1 MTTVGE
7 FMTTRLVTMDGNDT
21 LIAAAQEM
29 RDSAI
34 GDVVVTNGD
43 DVVGIVTDRDITV
56 RGVAGTRSG
65 LARFHQITSRDV
77 ITVSQYDDAVAA
89 ADLMRTYAVRRLP
102 VIDDGRLV
110 GLVSMGDLAVEREPQ
125 SVLADISADD
135 PTTDRPP
142 RTTRRPP
149 GAPGGRRCRV
159 CGMPVSAVCGGPGLG
174 GRRGL
179 PVRGGWRRA
188 VRAPGAVYWIPDRRL
203 GERAR
208 WRTRP
213 RGSSRAWTGRGTNR
227 C

>member
-34 GDVVVTNGD
+34 GDVVVTDGD
-43 DVVGIVTDRDITV
+43 DVIGIVTDRDITV
-56 RGVAGTRSG
+56 RGVAENMDPNSTP
-65 LARFHQITSRDV
+65 LNLITSKDV

-125 SVLADISADD
+125 SVLADISADE
-135 PTTDRPP
+135 P
-142 RTTRRPP
+142 
-149 GAPGGRRCRV
+149 
-159 CGMPVSAVCGGPGLG
+159 
-174 GRRGL
+174 
-179 PVRGGWRRA
+179 
-188 VRAPGAVYWIPDRRL
+188 
-203 GERAR
+203 
-208 WRTRP
+208 
-213 RGSSRAWTGRGTNR
+213 NN
-227 C
+227 

>member
-21 LIAAAQEM
+21 LTAAAQEM

-34 GDVVVTNGD
+34 GDVVVTSGD

-56 RGVAGTRSG
+56 RAVAESLDPNRTR
-65 LARFHQITSRDV
+65 LNEITSRDV

-135 PTTDRPP
+135 P
-142 RTTRRPP
+142 
-149 GAPGGRRCRV
+149 
-159 CGMPVSAVCGGPGLG
+159 
-174 GRRGL
+174 
-179 PVRGGWRRA
+179 
-188 VRAPGAVYWIPDRRL
+188 
-203 GERAR
+203 
-208 WRTRP
+208 
-213 RGSSRAWTGRGTNR
+213 NN
-227 C
+227 

>member
-21 LIAAAQEM
+21 LAAAAQEM

-56 RGVAGTRSG
+56 RGVAEDLDPNRTR
-65 LARFHQITSRDV
+65 LREITSRDV

-102 VIDDGRLV
+102 VVDDGRLV
-110 GLVSMGDLAVEREPQ
+110 GLVSVGDLAVEREPQ

-135 PTTDRPP
+135 P
-142 RTTRRPP
+142 
-149 GAPGGRRCRV
+149 
-159 CGMPVSAVCGGPGLG
+159 
-174 GRRGL
+174 
-179 PVRGGWRRA
+179 
-188 VRAPGAVYWIPDRRL
+188 
-203 GERAR
+203 
-208 WRTRP
+208 
-213 RGSSRAWTGRGTNR
+213 NN
-227 C
+227 

>member
-7 FMTTRLVTMDGNDT
+7 FMTTRLVTMDGNET

-34 GDVVVTNGD
+34 GDVVVTDGNG
-43 DVVGIVTDRDITV
+43 VVGIVTDRDITV
-56 RGVAGTRSG
+56 RGVAENMDPGSTR
-65 LARFHQITSRDV
+65 LNQITTRNV

-135 PTTDRPP
+135 P
-142 RTTRRPP
+142 
-149 GAPGGRRCRV
+149 
-159 CGMPVSAVCGGPGLG
+159 
-174 GRRGL
+174 
-179 PVRGGWRRA
+179 
-188 VRAPGAVYWIPDRRL
+188 
-203 GERAR
+203 
-208 WRTRP
+208 
-213 RGSSRAWTGRGTNR
+213 NN
-227 C
+227 

>member
-21 LIAAAQEM
+21 LAAAAQEM

-56 RGVAGTRSG
+56 RGVAEDLDPNRTR
-65 LARFHQITSRDV
+65 LREITSRDV

-102 VIDDGRLV
+102 VVDDGRLV

-135 PTTDRPP
+135 P
-142 RTTRRPP
+142 
-149 GAPGGRRCRV
+149 
-159 CGMPVSAVCGGPGLG
+159 
-174 GRRGL
+174 
-179 PVRGGWRRA
+179 
-188 VRAPGAVYWIPDRRL
+188 
-203 GERAR
+203 
-208 WRTRP
+208 
-213 RGSSRAWTGRGTNR
+213 NN
-227 C
+227 

>member
-7 FMTTRLVTMDGNDT
+7 FMTTRLVTMDGNET

-34 GDVVVTNGD
+34 GDVVVTDGNG
-43 DVVGIVTDRDITV
+43 VVGIVTDRDITV
-56 RGVAGTRSG
+56 RGVAENMDPGSTRLS
-65 LARFHQITSRDV
+65 QITSRNV

-135 PTTDRPP
+135 P
-142 RTTRRPP
+142 
-149 GAPGGRRCRV
+149 
-159 CGMPVSAVCGGPGLG
+159 
-174 GRRGL
+174 
-179 PVRGGWRRA
+179 
-188 VRAPGAVYWIPDRRL
+188 
-203 GERAR
+203 
-208 WRTRP
+208 
-213 RGSSRAWTGRGTNR
+213 NN
-227 C
+227 